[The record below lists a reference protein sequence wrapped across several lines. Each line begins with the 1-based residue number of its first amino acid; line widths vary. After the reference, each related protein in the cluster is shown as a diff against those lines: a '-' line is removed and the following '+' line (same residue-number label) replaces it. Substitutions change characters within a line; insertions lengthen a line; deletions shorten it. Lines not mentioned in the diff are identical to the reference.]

1 MRNFKRVLSLLL
13 VLVMCL
19 GLVTAASAA
28 SYDDMNGADKVT
40 YTEAMD
46 VLVALGIIQ
55 GTSTGLEP
63 DATFSR
69 EQAAK
74 IISYICLGSTAAEAL
89 AKTGGV
95 FSDVEAGRWSA
106 GYIAYCANA
115 GIINGTGDGKFNPTG
130 NVTGYEFA
138 KMLLGAL
145 GYGEN
150 DEFVG
155 TYWKTNVA
163 SYGYD
168 IGLFDD
174 LDSSVNLA
182 NAATRQEAMLYAFN
196 ALQAMTV
203 SYSDVL
209 GAYYSGSSILKD
221 IDEDDEY
228 LYTLGYKVFG
238 LYKSTTGTDGFG
250 REYYTWKV
258 SKKSISDKYYEDA
271 ALSYTSIVYS
281 STLYS
286 DLGSSYA
293 GKATYYLNGEKQDNF
308 PIQKGLTSKSVGG
321 YGMLTYV
328 YTEDDSYDVT
338 IISISTYLGQ
348 VTDVDDDEV
357 TVEVYDGKGEVG
369 GAHTVEATG
378 FEDDDYVVVTIA
390 DDEIETIESAVTF
403 TGIMEAKGSS
413 YLKVSGTAYY
423 KNNSYGALT
432 EAEDANDYSGTYTFI
447 TDANGYLL
455 GNVLY
460 EEGED
465 TSTSSYILVKDSEYS
480 TSLASKKAAVE
491 VQYLDGTTDVVYLKL
506 TKSGDTYYWSKPN
519 GGTNG
524 TTTTKTKLEGE
535 SGKIKGLENGFYRYT
550 EDSNGYITLK
560 LLSTNSKKAV
570 GRMSTS
576 IATNT
581 SNKNISIDGSA
592 INLYTNSATKLY
604 VIDEDGDVTTVTGYS
619 NFKGYEDENV
629 NVLIFYSGS
638 LVSSIYVFDGS
649 YTSDTTYAWY
659 TGSYYTNSNGT
670 YYTFYVEGEEV
681 DYELDDSLTVPS
693 YYGLYSIKVSS
704 GVITE
709 LNSAMTYAGA
719 QKVTRSRTSY
729 FTVSGGT
736 SYYYD
741 DDVEIYDGNNGGGT
755 ASVSSGDYV
764 VYAIEDGLVVCVYI
778 VPDPSA
784 VEEEDTS
791 SSSLKITDLAL
802 TKNENETATISFTAN
817 KSGKTVYLVV
827 ESYASAG
834 YTTLYETSATTD
846 TTSNTVNFNTNNST
860 YYRISVYANSAHTQL
875 LAQTY
880 G

>member
-1 MRNFKRVLSLLL
+1 MVSSHCASSRTSTRTTNISTPSAIRSSAFTSPRPAP
-13 VLVMCL
+13 
-19 GLVTAASAA
+19 TASAA
-28 SYDDMNGADKVT
+28 SIT
-40 YTEAMD
+40 
-46 VLVALGIIQ
+46 
-55 GTSTGLEP
+55 P
-63 DATFSR
+63 
-69 EQAAK
+69 
-74 IISYICLGSTAAEAL
+74 
-89 AKTGGV
+89 
-95 FSDVEAGRWSA
+95 GRSA
-106 GYIAYCANA
+106 R
-115 GIINGTGDGKFNPTG
+115 
-130 NVTGYEFA
+130 
-138 KMLLGAL
+138 
-145 GYGEN
+145 
-150 DEFVG
+150 
-155 TYWKTNVA
+155 
-163 SYGYD
+163 S
-168 IGLFDD
+168 
-174 LDSSVNLA
+174 
-182 NAATRQEAMLYAFN
+182 Q
-196 ALQAMTV
+196 
-203 SYSDVL
+203 
-209 GAYYSGSSILKD
+209 
-221 IDEDDEY
+221 
-228 LYTLGYKVFG
+228 
-238 LYKSTTGTDGFG
+238 
-250 REYYTWKV
+250 
-258 SKKSISDKYYEDA
+258 YYEDA

-293 GKATYYLNGEKQDNF
+293 GKATYYLNGEKLDNF
-308 PIQKGLTSKSVGG
+308 PIQKGLTSKYVGG

-403 TGIMEAKGSS
+403 TGVMEAKGSS

-432 EAEDANDYSGTYTFI
+432 EAEDASDYSGTYTFI

-581 SNKNISIDGSA
+581 SNKNISIGGSA

-704 GVITE
+704 GEITE
-709 LNSAMTYAGA
+709 LKSEMTYASA

-784 VEEEDTS
+784 VEEDNTTS
-791 SSSLKITDLAL
+791 GSELKITDLKL
-802 TKNENETATISFTAN
+802 NKDSENGTATVSFSAD
-817 KSGKTVYLVV
+817 KSNKTVYIVV
-827 ESYASAG
+827 ESY
-834 YTTLYETSATTD
+834 TTANGFTTYYAQSLKTSDSNTSA
-846 TTSNTVNFNTNNST
+846 SFSLASGVT
-860 YYRISVYANSAHTQL
+860 YRVSVYADSAHTEL
-875 LAQTY
+875 LARVS
-880 G
+880 